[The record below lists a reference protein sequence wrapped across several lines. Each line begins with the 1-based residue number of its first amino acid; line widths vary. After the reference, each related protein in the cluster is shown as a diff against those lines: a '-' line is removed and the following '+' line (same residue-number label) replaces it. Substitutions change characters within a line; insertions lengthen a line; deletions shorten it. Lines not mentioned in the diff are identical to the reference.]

1 MYMIVVGCGRLGS
14 GLAFRL
20 YKQGHQVVVI
30 DESDAAF
37 NNLPAD
43 FHGRTVPGD
52 ALNQGVLER
61 AGIQEAHGL
70 AAVTS
75 DDATN
80 AVIAHIARN
89 HYDVPYVVSRNFNPA
104 LLPVHESFNLQT
116 VSSAVWGA
124 QRIEEMLYHG
134 EVFTIFSAGNGEVE
148 IYEIT
153 VSEQW
158 HEHKLGDLIPT
169 IECVP
174 VALTRAG
181 RAFIPDYETILQVD
195 DLVQVSATLEGA
207 KIIRAHLTQ
216 QQEGG

>member
-14 GLAFRL
+14 GLAYRL
-20 YKQGHQVVVI
+20 YLQGHQVVVI
-30 DESDAAF
+30 DEADTAF

-61 AGIQEAHGL
+61 AGVKEARGL

-75 DDATN
+75 DDAAN
-80 AVIAHIARN
+80 AVIAHIARK
-89 HYDVPYVVSRNFNPA
+89 HYKVPHVVSRNFNPA
-104 LLPVHESFNLQT
+104 LIPVHESFNLQT

-134 EVFTIFSAGNGEVE
+134 EVHTIFSAGNGEVE

-153 VSEQW
+153 ITEPW
-158 HEHKLGDLIPT
+158 DGHTLGELIPSG
-169 IECVP
+169 ECVP

-181 RAFIPDYETILQVD
+181 RAFIPDGNTVLQTD

-207 KIIRAHLTQ
+207 KTIRQRLLEQ
-216 QQEGG
+216 KEG

>member
-30 DESDAAF
+30 DELDAAF
-37 NNLPAD
+37 NNLPSD

-61 AGIQEAHGL
+61 AGVKEAKGL

-134 EVFTIFSAGNGEVE
+134 EVYTIFSAGNGEVE

-153 VSEQW
+153 IFEQW
-158 HEHKLGDLIPT
+158 DGHNLGELIPSS
-169 IECVP
+169 ECVP

-181 RAFIPDYETILQVD
+181 RAFIPDGNTILQTD
-195 DLVQVSATLEGA
+195 DLIQVSATLEGA
-207 KIIRAHLTQ
+207 KIIRQRLLEQ
-216 QQEGG
+216 KEG